1 MKGRHLARIFSLLL
15 LSVLFLFSGCA
26 PATQFSELIISY
38 LDVGQGDST
47 FIQLPNGETILID
60 AGNKGD
66 GSDIIGY
73 IQGTGTDTLDYVIA
87 THPHADH
94 IGSMAEVIG
103 AFNVK
108 NVYMPK
114 KEHTSKA
121 FENLLDTIEEK
132 GLAIQTAKA
141 GKTVFDDGNLKAE
154 FLAPNSE
161 EYADLNNYSA
171 VLQLTYNDKHFLF
184 MGDAERE
191 VEEEI
196 LAREYD
202 VSADVLKV
210 GHHGSSSSST
220 KRFIETVKPSYAII
234 SVGTNN
240 HTVIRIRQRWIYCK
254 TYMRRFGARM
264 KAVR

>member
-1 MKGRHLARIFSLLL
+1 
-15 LSVLFLFSGCA
+15 
-26 PATQFSELIISY
+26 
-38 LDVGQGDST
+38 
-47 FIQLPNGETILID
+47 
-60 AGNKGD
+60 
-66 GSDIIGY
+66 
-73 IQGTGTDTLDYVIA
+73 
-87 THPHADH
+87 
-94 IGSMAEVIG
+94 
-103 AFNVK
+103 
-108 NVYMPK
+108 
-114 KEHTSKA
+114 
-121 FENLLDTIEEK
+121 
-132 GLAIQTAKA
+132 
-141 GKTVFDDGNLKAE
+141 
-154 FLAPNSE
+154 
-161 EYADLNNYSA
+161 

>member
-108 NVYMPK
+108 NEYMPK

-154 FLAPNSE
+154 FWR
-161 EYADLNNYSA
+161 
-171 VLQLTYNDKHFLF
+171 Q
-184 MGDAERE
+184 
-191 VEEEI
+191 
-196 LAREYD
+196 
-202 VSADVLKV
+202 
-210 GHHGSSSSST
+210 
-220 KRFIETVKPSYAII
+220 TVRNMLI
-234 SVGTNN
+234 
-240 HTVIRIRQRWIYCK
+240 
-254 TYMRRFGARM
+254 
-264 KAVR
+264 